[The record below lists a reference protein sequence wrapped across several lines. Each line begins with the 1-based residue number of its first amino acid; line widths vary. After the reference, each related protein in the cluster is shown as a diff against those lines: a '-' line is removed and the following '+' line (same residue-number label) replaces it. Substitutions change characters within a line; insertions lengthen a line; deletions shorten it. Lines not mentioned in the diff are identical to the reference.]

1 MSLSSSVVY
10 RMITAAK
17 CSQMKR
23 VRAKTSFFILNVQ
36 NVLLVV
42 IVFHWY
48 TLNKQ
53 RTRRIYF
60 RPVYVSS
67 PMLNKKKRDHYCKTL
82 IFDAILSFCHCVFL
96 NSLELRFI
104 WVALLAWGAGS
115 SCLIYFCTFLFKGVW
130 NYMMCLCLFFFLCFS
145 EML

>member
-1 MSLSSSVVY
+1 MYVQKY
-10 RMITAAK
+10 YF
-17 CSQMKR
+17 
-23 VRAKTSFFILNVQ
+23 SFLNLQ

-48 TLNKQ
+48 TLNEQ

-115 SCLIYFCTFLFKGVW
+115 SCLIYFCTFLFKGVL
-130 NYMMCLCLFFFLCFS
+130 NYMMCLCLFFSCLSVRGCSGSHFS
-145 EML
+145 LSLLMSFPR